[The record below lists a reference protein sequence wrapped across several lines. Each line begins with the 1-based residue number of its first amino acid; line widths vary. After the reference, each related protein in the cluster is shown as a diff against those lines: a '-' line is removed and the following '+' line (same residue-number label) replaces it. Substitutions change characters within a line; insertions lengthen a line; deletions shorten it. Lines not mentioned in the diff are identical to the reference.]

1 MIEYKHILQAGD
13 KMRLEEID
21 RNGTLQGYVL
31 VKSCEKKSAKN
42 GSSYLDLIIT
52 DGESDVVAKIWDY
65 KGKNSRKMHFK
76 GNYR

>member
-1 MIEYKHILQAGD
+1 
-13 KMRLEEID
+13 MRLEEID

-31 VKSCEKKSAKN
+31 VKCCEKKSAKN

-65 KGKNSRKMHFK
+65 KGTAEEQPAEPV
-76 GNYR
+76 YRRGGTLVRRIKA